1 MLRICRSRKQ
11 GDLPEF
17 EAWSMR
23 MQAMALGMGREG
35 RWEEIVAL
43 WFGRGVLS

>member
-11 GDLPEF
+11 EDLSEF
-17 EAWSMR
+17 ESWSMR
-23 MQAMALGMGREG
+23 MQAMALRMGREG

-43 WFGRGVLS
+43 WVGGVLS